1 MNFLSPLFNEQ
12 TFDANGNPLNGGKI
26 YTYAAGTSTP
36 LQTYTTQNGV
46 VQQSNPIILN
56 SRGEPTN
63 PIWLIGSG
71 QEYKFVL
78 RDAND
83 NLIRT
88 VDDIAG
94 INDQSSLGQE
104 WIVSGLTP
112 TYISGTSFSFSGDQ
126 TLIFTVGRRLQ
137 TTNTSGLVYS
147 RITSSTFSAGFT
159 TIVVVNDSTTLDS
172 GLSVVAY
179 GILSPVNI
187 SIPTSTA
194 VTQAVV
200 TDGCITPA
208 KMVNAGAEYASYNR
222 VTNGDFSI
230 KQRSSASASDDT
242 YCFDRWYLLIQS
254 GSLDA
259 ISITT
264 DAEAG
269 QPTSANFSYSVPGV
283 GPSKRFGAAQ
293 IVESINI
300 RDLRSKA
307 AILSA
312 RISITEAI
320 GVRYAILE
328 WTGTA
333 DSVTSDVV
341 NNWAST
347 NYTPGNF
354 FIAGVN
360 VIATGSITPS
370 VGTWTDISCSGTF
383 GSSTNNA
390 IVFIWMDSAFT
401 VGGDFRIGLV
411 QLEQGSTK
419 TPFKRVSYQAQ
430 LSDCRRFY
438 TTIGSGIGGS
448 TNTTTAADM
457 RGQFGVSMRIAPTLI
472 ALNSSPGLAVGGAA
486 SASIA
491 GTWSSTRTTINGFEV
506 AFVRTSGTWTSN
518 VDIAIS
524 SSSDVIA
531 YSADL

>member
-36 LQTYTTQNGV
+36 LATYSTQTGIV
-46 VQQSNPIILN
+46 PQSNPIILN
-56 SRGEPTN
+56 VRGEPNN

-83 NLIRT
+83 NLLRT
-88 VDDIAG
+88 VDDISG

-222 VTNGDFSI
+222 VTNGDFSVS
-230 KQRSSASASDDT
+230 QRSISAVIADDT
-242 YCFDRWYLLIQS
+242 YGPCDRWYGLSESGNLSVSQGTLNPGPGQVYYYSVARDTIGGSVRIGAAHIIESKNILDMASTIATLSSRIRFSS
-254 GSLDA
+254 GS
-259 ISITT
+259 I
-264 DAEAG
+264 
-269 QPTSANFSYSVPGV
+269 P
-283 GPSKRFGAAQ
+283 
-293 IVESINI
+293 
-300 RDLRSKA
+300 LRCA
-307 AILSA
+307 L
-312 RISITEAI
+312 
-320 GVRYAILE
+320 LE

-333 DSVTSDVV
+333 DTVTSDVI
-341 NNWAST
+341 NNWSSSS
-347 NYTPGNF
+347 YTPGGF

-360 VIATGSITPS
+360 VIALGSVTPAS
-370 VGTWTDISCSGTF
+370 NTWADISASGTF
-383 GSSTNNA
+383 GASLQNA
-390 IVFIWMDSAFT
+390 IIVFWTENGI
-401 VGGDFRIGLV
+401 GGGSLHIGSV

-419 TPFKRVSYQAQ
+419 TPFKRVSYQQQ
-430 LSDCRRFY
+430 LAECRRFY
-438 TTIGSGIGGS
+438 TPIGSGIGGS

-524 SSSDVIA
+524 SNSDVIA